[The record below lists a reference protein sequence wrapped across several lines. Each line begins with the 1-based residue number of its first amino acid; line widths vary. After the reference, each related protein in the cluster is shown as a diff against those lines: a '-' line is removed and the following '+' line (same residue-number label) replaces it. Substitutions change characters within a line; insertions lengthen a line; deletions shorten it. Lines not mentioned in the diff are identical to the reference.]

1 MTAVTMWLKAL
12 RIVPRVER
20 DEWLRLDLVSKWL
33 IATRS
38 AVFVMTFLS
47 AALAGVL
54 AYRAGQFDGPLWW
67 LVAVGLI
74 LAHATNNLLNDYIDH
89 ARGVDKDNYFRARYG
104 PQPLEHGLLS
114 KRQLLTYIAL
124 TGGAALAVGAY
135 LTWYRGGLTLW
146 LLAAGVALAVFYT
159 WPLKHIAL
167 GEIAVL
173 LVWGPLMVGG
183 GYYVITGVWDWSVVL
198 ISLPYAL
205 GPTTVIFGKHIDKLA
220 EDRGK
225 VRTLPVLLGSQTSRL
240 TTMVLLCL
248 PYLLVVYL
256 VATDVVTPVLLLVAL
271 AAPSLFRALRVYR
284 RPAPQTRPSGFP
296 AERWP
301 LWFVAHAFNHN
312 RHFGAL
318 YLLALLVDA
327 VYVVNW

>member
-1 MTAVTMWLKAL
+1 MWVKAL

-20 DEWLRLDLVSKWL
+20 DEWLRLDLISKWL

-38 AVFVMTFLS
+38 AVFVMTFFS
-47 AALAGVL
+47 AAIAGVL
-54 AYRAGQFDGPLWW
+54 AYRAGSFDAPLWW
-67 LVAVGLI
+67 LVVLGLI

-89 ARGVDKDNYFRARYG
+89 VKGVDKDNYFRARYG

-114 KRQLLTYIAL
+114 KSQLRTYIAA
-124 TGGAALAVGAY
+124 TGGVALAIGVY
-135 LTWYRGGLTLW
+135 LSAYRGGLTPW
-146 LLAAGVALAVFYT
+146 LLAAGFGLAVFYT

-183 GYYVITGVWDWSVVL
+183 GYYVIAGAWDWQVVL
-198 ISLPYAL
+198 ISLAYAL

-225 VRTLPVLLGSQTSRL
+225 VRTLPVLLGDKASRWV
-240 TTMVLLCL
+240 TMVLLCL
-248 PYLLVVYL
+248 CYVLVAYL
-256 VATDVVTPVLLLVAL
+256 VISGALTPVMLLVAL
-271 AAPSLFRALRVYR
+271 ALPSLLRALRVYAQ
-284 RPAPQTRPSGFP
+284 PAPAARPSGFP

-318 YLLALLVDA
+318 FLLALLIDA